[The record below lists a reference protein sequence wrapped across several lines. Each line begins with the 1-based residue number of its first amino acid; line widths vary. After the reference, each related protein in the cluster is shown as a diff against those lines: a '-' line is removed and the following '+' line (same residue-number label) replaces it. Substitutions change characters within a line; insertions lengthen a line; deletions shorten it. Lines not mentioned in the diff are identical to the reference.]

1 MPVPAALGAHTLPTP
16 GTPPRTGP
24 RDTLGTFAVLNRAEA
39 CPDLGSTL
47 GHREPSAACVC
58 WGGPGQLGSRA
69 LRREEPAVCC
79 GWARGGPAWQEGVC
93 VPGGEP
99 ARSWREP
106 MLRPQADKGVGRGC
120 SPRSSWALP
129 VRILGSAWG
138 SRHVPLTPS
147 TSRHRGL
154 IGSLEP
160 GPCPPH
166 RATLRD
172 RPPCGT
178 GQPVPRPR
186 CCSHLGRWGEA
197 RGGREEK
204 GLWLGPRPRETS
216 AAQGTCLG
224 LFPDEHGQERL
235 PAGRAARGWAPGWV
249 ALGRGPHPPEPV
261 GDGLT
266 PQGCAD
272 RET

>member
-39 CPDLGSTL
+39 CPDLGSTP

-69 LRREEPAVCC
+69 PRREEPAVCC

-138 SRHVPLTPS
+138 SRCVPLTPS
-147 TSRHRGL
+147 ASRHRGL

-204 GLWLGPRPRETS
+204 GLWLGPRPQETS
-216 AAQGTCLG
+216 GSSGHLPGPVPRRTWAGEAASRQGGAGLG
-224 LFPDEHGQERL
+224 SGVGGPGPRPS
-235 PAGRAARGWAPGWV
+235 PA
-249 ALGRGPHPPEPV
+249 
-261 GDGLT
+261 
-266 PQGCAD
+266 
-272 RET
+272 